1 MTKLL
6 NADGTPMR
14 RGPSSRFTKDAMMTY
29 DRMTIDGTGAFLIG
43 ELERLDQKVHE
54 PLLIYTWSRDINI
67 REDVTIAD
75 EQSSFTNSSF
85 ASPGGIQPGGKAWIS
100 TDANAI
106 SGVALDIGKTVNP
119 LYLWGMEI
127 KYTIPEL
134 LSASKL
140 GRPVDAQKFDAM
152 RIKHQMDI
160 DEQVYIGDALFNK
173 PGLCTNTGVG
183 TIGNVANGAIG
194 SPLWTQKTPTE
205 ILADVNT
212 LLTNVWTAAAY
223 AVVPSKLLLPP
234 TNYSYIIQE
243 LISSAGNQSIMRY
256 LMQNSICLQANGREL
271 DIQPVKWLVGR
282 GTSGT
287 NRMVAY
293 TQDIDR
299 VRFPLVPL
307 QRTPLEYRS
316 LYQMC
321 TYFGRLGVVEFPYP
335 ETVGY
340 ADGI

>member
-1 MTKLL
+1 
-6 NADGTPMR
+6 
-14 RGPSSRFTKDAMMTY
+14 
-29 DRMTIDGTGAFLIG
+29 
-43 ELERLDQKVHE
+43 
-54 PLLIYTWSRDINI
+54 
-67 REDVTIAD
+67 
-75 EQSSFTNSSF
+75 
-85 ASPGGIQPGGKAWIS
+85 
-100 TDANAI
+100 
-106 SGVALDIGKTVNP
+106 
-119 LYLWGMEI
+119 
-127 KYTIPEL
+127 
-134 LSASKL
+134 
-140 GRPVDAQKFDAM
+140 
-152 RIKHQMDI
+152 MDI
-160 DEQVYIGDALFNK
+160 DEQVYIGDTLFNK

-183 TIGNVANGAIG
+183 TIGNVANGASG
-194 SPLWTQKTPTE
+194 SPLWTQKTPSE

-212 LLTNVWTAAAY
+212 LLTAVWTASGY

-234 TNYSYIIQE
+234 TNYSYIVQT
-243 LISSAGNQSIMRY
+243 LISSAGSQSIMRY

-287 NRMVAY
+287 NRMVTY
-293 TQDIDR
+293 TQDVDR